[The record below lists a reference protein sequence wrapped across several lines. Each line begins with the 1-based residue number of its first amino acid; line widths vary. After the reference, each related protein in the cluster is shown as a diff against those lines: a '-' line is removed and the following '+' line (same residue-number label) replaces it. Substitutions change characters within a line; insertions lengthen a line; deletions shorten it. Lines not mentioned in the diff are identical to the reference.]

1 MNTKP
6 DMNTQVRAFW
16 EQGPCGTNI
25 GAVGDAEPM
34 SREWL
39 ETVEHNRYTLEPMI
53 HGAAQFTR
61 HCGANPAFGSWLPV
75 LTWISS
81 NTVPRPWN
89 SSSIKSTAAPC
100 PTEPD
105 IGWQAA

>member
-16 EQGPCGTNI
+16 EQGPWSTNR
-25 GAVGDAEPM
+25 GVVGNA
-34 SREWL
+34 
-39 ETVEHNRYTLEPMI
+39 EPMI
-53 HGAAQFTR
+53 HGAAQFTWHR
-61 HCGANPAFGSWLPV
+61 GANPAFSSWLLV
-75 LTWISS
+75 LRWILS

-89 SSSIKSTAAPC
+89 SSSIKSTAAQC